1 MSELLITN
9 AVIVTMDD
17 EQRVIPEGDIYIE
30 DGIIKYVGE
39 KGKYSYPENPRV
51 IEGKGKV
58 ALPGLVNGH
67 THAAMT
73 LFRGYADD
81 LALQE
86 WLETKIWPREGHLKS
101 DDVYWGTLLA
111 IAEMIRGGTT
121 TFADM
126 YFYADEVAQAVRDS
140 GIRAS
145 LCGVLLGILPTAAKD
160 LKKAIDFVEKWHGS
174 QERRITAMFGPHA
187 LYTCQPEHLK
197 EVAKE
202 ARRLGVGIHIHLL
215 ETRNERN
222 EILKFGGWEPF
233 AILKESGLLDLPILA
248 AHAIYLNRE
257 EIQLVRGLPFRP
269 VHNPGSNMKLASG
282 IAPVPDYLE
291 AGISVAL
298 GTDGAASNNNLD
310 MFEEVRLTALLHKVN
325 TLNPTLISAY
335 QALEMATSGGA
346 LALGLENEI
355 GQLREGMKADIILV
369 DLGRSHLTPLYDVVA
384 HLVYSARACDVTTT
398 IVDGEILMDDGKLT
412 TLDEQLIISEAR
424 KQAEDLMSR

>member
-1 MSELLITN
+1 MGRLLITN
-9 AVIVTMDD
+9 AIVVTMDD
-17 EQRVIPEGDIYIE
+17 EQRVIPEGDIFVE
-30 DGIIKYVGE
+30 DGTIKYVGE
-39 KGKYSYPENPRV
+39 KGQYSYPENVRV

-58 ALPGLVNGH
+58 ALPGLINAH

-86 WLETKIWPREGHLKS
+86 WLETKIWPREAHLKP

-111 IAEMIRGGTT
+111 TAEMIRGGTT

-126 YFYADEVAQAVRDS
+126 YYYADEVAHAVVDS

-145 LCGVLLGILPTAAKD
+145 LCGVLLGILPTAAED
-160 LKKAIDFVEKWHGS
+160 LKKAINFVEKWHDS
-174 QERRITAMFGPHA
+174 KDSRITTMFGPHA

-215 ETRNERN
+215 ETKNERD
-222 EILKFGGWEPF
+222 EILKLGGQEPF
-233 AILKESGLLDLPILA
+233 TILRESGLLDLPILA
-248 AHAIYLNRE
+248 AHAVYLNQDE
-257 EIQLVRGLPFRP
+257 VELVRGLPFRP

-282 IAPVPDYLE
+282 IAPIPDYLE
-291 AGISVAL
+291 AGISVAI

-310 MFEEVRLTALLHKVN
+310 MFEEIRLTALLHKVN
-325 TLNPTLISAY
+325 TTNPTVISAY
-335 QALEMATSGGA
+335 QALEMATRGGA

-355 GQLREGMKADIILV
+355 GQLREGMRADIILV
-369 DLGRSHLTPLYDVVA
+369 DVKRSHLTPLYDVVA

-398 IVDGEILMDDGKLT
+398 IVDGEILMDDGKLI
-412 TLDEQLIISEAR
+412 TLDEQLVMREAT
-424 KQAEDLMSR
+424 KQAENLMSR